1 MVIPAFGPQPINHH
15 PPKVIILG
23 VLGLLLVTM
32 TCLFSLPPDSAAP
45 DENTMKLLSIAETQ
59 HEIIQLLIQ
68 KENFPKALQELRTIL
83 DLNLPVRY
91 EDAVFKEIVI
101 VGRKLYDRGQKDLA
115 YQSLEMGFNSLKTV
129 EFKARILSVK
139 AGLLKQDGKLDE
151 AIETY
156 KQEVELREKG
166 LEK

>member
-1 MVIPAFGPQPINHH
+1 MRDAAFARKPVSRAHSV
-15 PPKVIILG
+15 VIIGLMLLFFVP
-23 VLGLLLVTM
+23 VLL
-32 TCLFSLPPDSAAP
+32 SSPPDTSPPP
-45 DENTMKLLSIAETQ
+45 DENTLKLLSIAETQ

-68 KENFPKALQELRTIL
+68 KENYTKALHELRTIL

-91 EDAVFKEIVI
+91 EDAIFKEIVI
-101 VGRKLYDRGQKDLA
+101 VCKKFYDHGQKELA
-115 YQSLEMGFNSLKTV
+115 YQSLEMGYASLKTV

-139 AGLLKQDGKLDE
+139 AGLLKQDGKIDE